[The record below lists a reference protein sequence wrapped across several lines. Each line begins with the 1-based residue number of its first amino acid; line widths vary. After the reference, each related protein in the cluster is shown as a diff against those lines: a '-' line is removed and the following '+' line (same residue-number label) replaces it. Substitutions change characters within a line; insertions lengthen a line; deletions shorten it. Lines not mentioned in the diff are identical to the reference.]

1 MTSKESSEF
10 FTPVLYEPTLEA
22 LRVRP
27 TGIYVDCTT
36 GGGGHAAGVL
46 AQLAAGGLLICLDK
60 DEQALQAAA
69 GRLAKVRT
77 GGTFR
82 LVKRD
87 FAALKEVLS
96 EQGIEQADGIL
107 ADLGVSSHQLDIGER
122 GFSYNQAGPL
132 DMRMDRSA
140 ALTAEAVVN
149 TWSQEKLAMILRTYG
164 EERFSARIAE
174 AIVQRRAVRRFT
186 TTDDLSELICR
197 VMPAKSKR
205 ERQHPAKRSFQ
216 AIRIAVNGELDS
228 LKALLEAAPE
238 LLSDGGRLAISF
250 HSLEDRLVK
259 TPIAAGK
266 PLVMSAGLPCFAA
279 CARWAR
285 SLWGAEVI
293 AEAGEAAQMPGRARP
308 GYGSSSGC
316 ATLDEGLSA
325 VARRMVVRK
334 WTETKDGIQGRA
346 AVAGLQP
353 GGRSEPGACGRLLH
367 RRPCT
372 NINSMSAPCNRASP
386 TRWIHS
392 TSGIGRFGGSMR

>member
-10 FTPVLYEPTLEA
+10 FHVPVLYEPTLEA

-238 LLSDGGRLAISF
+238 LLSDGGRLAIISF

-259 TPIAAGK
+259 NAYRRWENPCEC
-266 PLVMSAGLPCFAA
+266 PPGLPCV
-279 CARWAR
+279 CGLRPLGKVVMGR
-285 SLWGAEVI
+285 RGVI
-293 AEAGEAAQMPGRARP
+293 AEAGEAAQNARAR
-308 GYGSSSGC
+308 
-316 ATLDEGLSA
+316 SA
-325 VARRMVVRK
+325 RLRVFERVR
-334 WTETKDGIQGRA
+334 DA
-346 AVAGLQP
+346 
-353 GGRSEPGACGRLLH
+353 
-367 RRPCT
+367 
-372 NINSMSAPCNRASP
+372 
-386 TRWIHS
+386 
-392 TSGIGRFGGSMR
+392 